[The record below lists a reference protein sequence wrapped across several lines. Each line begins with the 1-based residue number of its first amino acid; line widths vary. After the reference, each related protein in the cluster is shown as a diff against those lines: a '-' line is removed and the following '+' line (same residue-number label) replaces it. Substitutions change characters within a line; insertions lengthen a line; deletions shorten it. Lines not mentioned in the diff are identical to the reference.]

1 MIAASNNYNAAPD
14 ELKQLARWVCWKF
27 ETKPGDDKPSK
38 LPCNAYSAKINA
50 HDPALHMTFSTARDA
65 AAVNAKLAGIGFVLT
80 DADDLLGLDFD
91 WCLDAETGEPLPWAK
106 GLLERLA
113 ALTYCE
119 RSPSGQGVK
128 FFARGKLPNGC
139 PKRLAYLDGEP
150 LPGKSHIE
158 QYEDGRFFTVTGQQ
172 WGTVDRI
179 GDVQEIIDELQKRCR
194 KPETARRTASAA
206 VITTSPVDR
215 DRVIRRASAYLAKMP
230 PSVSGSGGHDAAYA
244 AAQAMVNGFAL
255 DAADA
260 EQLLLA
266 EFNPQCSPPWSDADL
281 IRKVSEAIKS
291 PGDKPRGWLLNAE
304 RPQCS
309 RSDFG
314 AYDVANVTHGQ
325 QTEATAERASESA
338 VGLLEADPPS
348 IVLDE
353 GRTESAFSQRVHRT
367 YGHKIRHVDEWNRF
381 LVYNGLHWEVDQG
394 AQLDA
399 MIREQAARLFNE
411 AAESSEEL
419 EPTDWRDLIRHAKA
433 MNSARGVSAT
443 RALLPSEPGMSI
455 AVNEM
460 DRQPGLLNVQNG
472 VIDLRTGELLPHD
485 PSLLLTRL
493 APVEYDPQAQCPLWR
508 KFIGEIFDDE
518 LVDHIQTVVGYVLT
532 ASVREQKLFTLWGN
546 GANGKSTFVE
556 TVQSLLGAYA
566 TSAAPDL
573 LLVKGDAHPTEIAA
587 LHGHRLVVCS
597 ETEEGRRL
605 AEARVKLLTGGD
617 VLSAR
622 RMREDYWNFP
632 PVHKLFLLT
641 NHKPE
646 LRGTDAGIRRRLH
659 LIPFRVTFTAEQ
671 QDRSLGRKLK
681 AELPGILNWATE
693 GAIRWFRDGL
703 GEPTAVREATDAY
716 IADQDTVGQYIADNC
731 IVANWAKV
739 RANSLFDNYRN
750 WCEGQG
756 EQAWTL
762 KRFGQS
768 IAERGFAKRS
778 SNGTWYDGL
787 CIREN
792 E

>member
-1 MIAASNNYNAAPD
+1 MSAIDIAQNYTRRGWHCVPIATKEKGPKLPGWQDLRINEAGLRTYFNGAPQNVGVLLGEASGGLID
-14 ELKQLARWVCWKF
+14 VDLDHELAR
-27 ETKPGDDKPSK
+27 ELADKY
-38 LPCNAYSAKINA
+38 LP
-50 HDPALHMTFSTARDA
+50 H
-65 AAVNAKLAGIGFVLT
+65 T
-80 DADDLLGLDFD
+80 DAEFGRASSPRAHRLYRVS
-91 WCLDAETGEPLPWAK
+91 LDACEIEQHRLSNRKMIVEYRGTGAQTVFPGSIHPTGEVIEWNATGEPAEVDGDALRAAVKALADRVRKELGDEAKPQAKPAGVLETTVSTPHDPDLIRRRVLPYIASVP
-106 GLLERLA
+106 GA
-113 ALTYCE
+113 V
-119 RSPSGQGVK
+119 SGQ
-128 FFARGKLPNGC
+128 
-139 PKRLAYLDGEP
+139 
-150 LPGKSHIE
+150 
-158 QYEDGRFFTVTGQQ
+158 
-172 WGTVDRI
+172 
-179 GDVQEIIDELQKRCR
+179 
-194 KPETARRTASAA
+194 
-206 VITTSPVDR
+206 
-215 DRVIRRASAYLAKMP
+215 
-230 PSVSGSGGHDAAYA
+230 GGHDATYA
-244 AAQAMVNGFAL
+244 VAQCLVNGFNLGDDEAL
-255 DAADA
+255 RIFQT
-260 EQLLLA
+260 EY
-266 EFNPQCSPPWSDADL
+266 NPRCTPPWSDREL
-281 IRKVSEAIKS
+281 EHKVSQARKN
-291 PGDKPRGWLLNAE
+291 PGEKRGWLLHAE
-304 RPQCS
+304 RPRYE

-314 AYDVANVTHGQ
+314 AYDVVNGSHGSRAANTS
-325 QTEATAERASESA
+325 ERASESA
-338 VGLLEADPPS
+338 VGLLELDPPS

-353 GRTESAFSQRVHRT
+353 GRTESAFSQRVHRN

-455 AVNEM
+455 AVSAM
-460 DRQPGLLNVQNG
+460 DRQAGMLNVQNG

-485 PSLLLTRL
+485 SSLLLTRI
-493 APVEYDPQAQCPLWR
+493 APVEYDTQAQCPLWR
-508 KFIGEIFDDE
+508 KFIGEIFDDAE
-518 LVDHIQTVVGYVLT
+518 LVDHIQKLIGYVLT
-532 ASVREQKLFTLWGN
+532 ASVHEQKLFALWGN
-546 GANGKSTFVE
+546 GANGKSTLVE
-556 TVQSLLGAYA
+556 IVQSLLGTYA

-641 NHKPE
+641 NHKPQ

-681 AELPGILNWATE
+681 AELPGILNWAIE
-693 GAIRWFRDGL
+693 GATRWFNEGL
-703 GEPTAVREATDAY
+703 GEPAAVREATDAY
-716 IADQDTVGQYIADNC
+716 IADQDIVGQYIADNC
-731 IVANWAKV
+731 TVANWAKV
-739 RANSLFDNYRN
+739 RASSLFDNYRI

-756 EQAWTL
+756 EQAWTM

-768 IAERGFAKRS
+768 IAERGFAKRV